1 MSFDIDLQALR
12 ATFLVEAIEL
22 VGILEAGILAL
33 EVTPEIERVHDVFRA
48 AHSLKGGAATI
59 GLTSLVGITHALETV
74 LDRWRNGQLVVGRA
88 HYDALLRTADLL
100 RASVEANGEVADPAT
115 AAALDEELTRLA
127 QTSAAAPA
135 VASAPPRVESGSAE
149 RLRIGFSPHP
159 DAFGLGGDPLLVL
172 RELQG
177 LATTL
182 EIELDRSAI
191 PPLADLDPDRCYVRW
206 DLVLDPAPGVT
217 RQRVGEA
224 FEFVESAANISIRLA
239 DAPAADAPAAVSVP
253 VPTSTP
259 ASTTVSGGQAEST
272 IRVATEKV
280 DALVDLVG
288 ELVIS
293 HSGMRELVRD
303 GGPAMA
309 ALQEAVL
316 RTERHLRELQERVMA
331 VRMVPVN
338 ALYARLPRMV
348 REVAGKLGKQVVLD
362 LDGGETELDKV
373 LVERLVDPVFHLV
386 RNALDHG
393 IEPPD
398 VRTAAGKSAAGTLR
412 ICAYARAGSVYLEVG
427 DDGRGLQRDRI
438 LDVARARGLDVPAN
452 PSDADVFALIAA
464 PGFSTAVEVT
474 ELSGRGVGLD
484 VVRRNIEQM
493 GGELAIE
500 SAVGQGTKFRVRLP
514 LTLTIMDGLQI
525 KASGQTWVLP
535 LTDVAF
541 SVQLDPKRV
550 RALAGMG
557 EVIDLVNETLPLIT
571 LGSVL
576 RSDGG
581 GTPGTLAV
589 VVQAGAM
596 RYALRVEALI
606 GQAQVVVKSLET
618 HYRRVP
624 GMIGA
629 TILGDGKV
637 ALILDGQGL
646 AATAGLRT
654 QGGARIAAGSLLS

>member
-1 MSFDIDLQALR
+1 
-12 ATFLVEAIEL
+12 
-22 VGILEAGILAL
+22 
-33 EVTPEIERVHDVFRA
+33 
-48 AHSLKGGAATI
+48 
-59 GLTSLVGITHALETV
+59 
-74 LDRWRNGQLVVGRA
+74 
-88 HYDALLRTADLL
+88 
-100 RASVEANGEVADPAT
+100 
-115 AAALDEELTRLA
+115 
-127 QTSAAAPA
+127 
-135 VASAPPRVESGSAE
+135 
-149 RLRIGFSPHP
+149 
-159 DAFGLGGDPLLVL
+159 
-172 RELQG
+172 
-177 LATTL
+177 
-182 EIELDRSAI
+182 
-191 PPLADLDPDRCYVRW
+191 
-206 DLVLDPAPGVT
+206 
-217 RQRVGEA
+217 
-224 FEFVESAANISIRLA
+224 
-239 DAPAADAPAAVSVP
+239 
-253 VPTSTP
+253 
-259 ASTTVSGGQAEST
+259 
-272 IRVATEKV
+272 
-280 DALVDLVG
+280 
-288 ELVIS
+288 
-293 HSGMRELVRD
+293 
-303 GGPAMA
+303 
-309 ALQEAVL
+309 
-316 RTERHLRELQERVMA
+316 MA
-331 VRMVPVN
+331 VRMVPVS

-362 LDGGETELDKV
+362 LEGGETELDKV
-373 LVERLVDPVFHLV
+373 LVERLLDPVFHLV

-393 IEPPD
+393 IERPE
-398 VRTAAGKSAAGTLR
+398 VRAAAGKPAAGTLR
-412 ICAYARAGSVYLEVG
+412 ICAYARAGCVYLEVG

-452 PSDADVFALIAA
+452 PTDADVFALIAA

-493 GGELAIE
+493 GGELTIE
-500 SAVGQGTKFRVRLP
+500 SAAGQGTKFRVRLP

-557 EVIDLVNETLPLIT
+557 EVLDLAGETLPLIT

-576 RSDGG
+576 RSDRST
-581 GTPGTLAV
+581 TPGTLAV
-589 VVQAGAM
+589 VVQAGSS

-646 AATAGLRT
+646 ATSAGLRT
-654 QGGARIAAGSLLS
+654 QGGARVAAGSLLS

>member
-1 MSFDIDLQALR
+1 MTFDLDLQGLR
-12 ATFLVEAIEL
+12 ATFLVEALEL

-33 EVTPEIERVHDVFRA
+33 EIAPDLERVHDVFRA

-59 GLTSLVGITHALETV
+59 GMTGLVEVTHALETV
-74 LDRWRNGQLVVGRA
+74 LDRWRTGQLVVARA
-88 HYDALLRTADLL
+88 HFDALLRTADLL
-100 RASVEANGEVADPAT
+100 RAAIESGGEVRDPNM
-115 AAALDEELTRLA
+115 AAALGEELTRLA
-127 QTSAAAPA
+127 TGAAAAPSQRPE
-135 VASAPPRVESGSAE
+135 VSDTGE
-149 RLRIGFSPHP
+149 RLHVTFAPHA
-159 DAFGLGGDPLLVL
+159 DAFALGGDPLLVL
-172 RELQG
+172 RELHG

-182 EIELDRSAI
+182 DIILDRSAI

-206 DLVLDPAPGVT
+206 ELVLDPASGVT
-217 RQRVGEA
+217 QARVAEA
-224 FEFVESAANISIRLA
+224 FEFVDSTADISIRLA
-239 DAPAADAPAAVSVP
+239 EVAEVAVAATAPAAVS
-253 VPTSTP
+253 TAAASSTV
-259 ASTTVSGGQAEST
+259 AGGQADST

-293 HSGMRELVRD
+293 HSAMRELVRD

-309 ALQEAVL
+309 PLQEAVL

-331 VRMVPVN
+331 VRMVPVS
-338 ALYARLPRMV
+338 ALYARIPRMV
-348 REVAGKLGKQVVLD
+348 REVAAKLGKQVKIE

-393 IEPPD
+393 IEPPEL
-398 VRTAAGKSAAGTLR
+398 RTAGGKPPAGTLR
-412 ICAYARAGSVYLEVG
+412 LSAYARAGNVYLEVS

-438 LDVARARGLDVPAN
+438 LEVARSRGLDIAEN

-464 PGFSTAVEVT
+464 PGFSTATVVT

-493 GGELAIE
+493 GGELTID
-500 SAVGQGTKFRVRLP
+500 SAPGEGTRFRLRLP
-514 LTLTIMDGLQI
+514 LTLTIMDGLQVT
-525 KASGQTWVLP
+525 ASGQTWVMP

-541 SVQLDPKRV
+541 SIQLDPRRV
-550 RALAGMG
+550 RSLAGIG
-557 EVIDLVNETLPLIT
+557 DVVDLANETLPLIS
-571 LGSVL
+571 LGDVL
-576 RSDGG
+576 HAGSATRKTGM
-581 GTPGTLAV
+581 LAV
-589 VVQAGAM
+589 VVQAGSS
-596 RYALRVEALI
+596 RYALRVDSLI

-618 HYRRVP
+618 HFRRVP

-629 TILGDGKV
+629 TILGDGRV

-646 AATAGLRT
+646 AASAGLRNT
-654 QGGARIAAGSLLS
+654 GARSAAGSSLS